1 MRIGGSV
8 FLLAVGAILAFAV
21 NDRLQDVDLTAV
33 GYIVMA
39 AGAIGLLWS
48 AYLTSRTQRTVVRD
62 TAVPV
67 RGERTVIRDAAP
79 LPGER
84 TVVTRDVY

>member
-8 FLLAVGAILAFAV
+8 FLLAIGAILAFAV
-21 NDRLQDVDLTAV
+21 NDRVQDVDLTAV

-39 AGAIGLLWS
+39 AGLIGLAWS
-48 AYLTSRTQRTVVRD
+48 LYLTSRTSRTVVRD
-62 TAVPV
+62 TAAV
-67 RGERTVIRDAAP
+67 
-79 LPGER
+79 PGER